1 MNVDLLTMLKVDLGI
16 TAEAYN
22 DRLYAD
28 LQAAKS
34 YIAREGITLNETIDT
49 CVYQE
54 KLVVQ
59 YAAWLWRK
67 RGGDEQ
73 SSMPRML
80 RYLLNNRL
88 FSEKMRGN
96 DDG

>member
-22 DRLYAD
+22 ERLYAD

-34 YIAREGITLNETIDT
+34 YIAREGITLNETIEDD
-49 CVYQE
+49 Q
-54 KLVVQ
+54 LVVQ

>member
-16 TAEAYN
+16 TAVAYD

-34 YIAREGITLNETIDT
+34 YIELEGIKLKETIEDD
-49 CVYQE
+49 Q
-54 KLVVQ
+54 LVVQ

-67 RGGDEQ
+67 RGSDE

-88 FSEKMRGN
+88 FSEKMRMRGHDN
-96 DDG
+96 G

>member
-34 YIAREGITLNETIDT
+34 YIAREGITLNETIEDD
-49 CVYQE
+49 Q
-54 KLVVQ
+54 LVVQ
-59 YAAWLWRK
+59 YAAWR
-67 RGGDEQ
+67 R
-73 SSMPRML
+73 
-80 RYLLNNRL
+80 
-88 FSEKMRGN
+88 
-96 DDG
+96 